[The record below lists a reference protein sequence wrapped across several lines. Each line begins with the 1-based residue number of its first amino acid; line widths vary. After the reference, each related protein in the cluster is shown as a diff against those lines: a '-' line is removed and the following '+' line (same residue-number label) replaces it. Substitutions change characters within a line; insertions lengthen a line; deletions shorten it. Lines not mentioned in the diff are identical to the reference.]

1 MVEKYN
7 YLVYHFVCDGCY
19 FRARTHTEKSAPCPF
34 GPFEGRAQ

>member
-19 FRARTHTEKSAPCPF
+19 FRARTHTDEIGTVSVWTF
-34 GPFEGRAQ
+34 